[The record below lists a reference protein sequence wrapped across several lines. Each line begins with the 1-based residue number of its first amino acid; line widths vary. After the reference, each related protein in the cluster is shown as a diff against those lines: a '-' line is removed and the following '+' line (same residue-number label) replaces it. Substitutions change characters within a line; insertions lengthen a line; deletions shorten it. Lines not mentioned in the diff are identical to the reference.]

1 MAIINYYQKEKI
13 LRNFFL
19 GLMFVFLILNSFPI
33 FWMMFSS
40 FKNNNDILSGKVGF
54 SRARTDVIGMEIVG
68 KDFYVF
74 SQDGGVAKYD
84 IDTKKALDKFKITGR
99 DVNYFL
105 DKDHIYIANST
116 KGLLKVDR
124 RSFDIRAKAKNPV
137 TGVDTNRLGNTSIV
151 AYDDVVVFTLELKG
165 LNRLFIYNK
174 KDLSLIKTVRLETDH
189 DSFIRSVQIL
199 GEKLYIGTNKYLL
212 VLDKTSFTE
221 SKRIS
226 LGDDY
231 FPAGIQRVKQINGNQ
246 VLLLVQNGLYVIDE
260 EKELVVDRKDF
271 GITLFEDIVI
281 KDSKAYIVSPTGL
294 RVANIYTGQVY
305 SDSQKLVREL
315 KDGETVDPAS
325 DYSSSEATRIIA
337 NGDEFIIGSSYGRVS
352 FINDL
357 SAKPYD
363 SLQLPL
369 GHRLVMV
376 ENYADLWKNIDFGL
390 YLKNSIIISG
400 FTMLFAMILATLAS
414 YALVRFNFPGNKGF
428 GVSILATQM
437 IPQIMYLIPI
447 FIMFKWI
454 SDVSGISIQGTHA
467 GLTFIYTA
475 FFVPFSIWI
484 LRSFFASIPIEL
496 EESARVDGCNA
507 FQVFYKITLPLAIPG
522 IVATGIYVFLQAWDE
537 LMFAWILTDSNTL
550 TIPIGIRLFVG
561 NYQNR
566 YDLMMAAATVATL
579 PVLILFFLLQ
589 KHIVKGL
596 TAGAVKG

>member
-1 MAIINYYQKEKI
+1 MFKINYYQKEKL

-19 GLMFVFLILNSFPI
+19 VLMFAFLIINSFPI

-54 SRARTDVIGMEIVG
+54 SRAKNDVIGMEIAG
-68 KDFYVF
+68 KDLYAF
-74 SQDGGVAKYD
+74 SQDGGIAKYD
-84 IDTKKALDKFKITGR
+84 VDSKRSIGGVKINGR
-99 DVNYFL
+99 DVNYYI
-105 DKDHIYIANST
+105 DQDYIYLANST
-116 KGLLKVDR
+116 KGLYKIDR
-124 RSFDIRAKAKNPV
+124 RSLIVKAKASNPV
-137 TGVDTNRLGNTSIV
+137 TGVDTNRLGNTSII
-151 AYDDVVVFTLELKG
+151 AYDDLVVFTIELEGMNKI
-165 LNRLFIYNK
+165 FIYDK
-174 KDLSLIKTVRLETDH
+174 KDLTLKRTVRLNTEH
-189 DSFIRSVQIL
+189 SSFIRSLYVD
-199 GEKLYIGTNKYLL
+199 GDKLYIGTNKYIL
-212 VLDKTSFTE
+212 VFNKSTFIE
-221 SKRIS
+221 EKRID
-226 LGDDY
+226 LGENY
-231 FPAGIQRVKQINGNQ
+231 YPAGVQKIKQIKGNE
-246 VLLLVQNGLYVIDE
+246 LILLVQNGLYFINLNKAEVE
-260 EKELVVDRKDF
+260 RRKDY
-271 GITLFEDIVI
+271 GVNLFEDILI
-281 KDSKAYIVSPTGL
+281 EGEKLFIVSPTGL
-294 RVANIYTGQVY
+294 RIVNMNTEKLYL
-305 SDSQKLVREL
+305 DSNNLVREL
-315 KDGETVDPAS
+315 KDGVIVDPKS
-325 DYSSSEATRIIA
+325 NYTSGEATNLIA
-337 NGDEFIIGSSYGRVS
+337 NGDELIIGSSYGRIS
-352 FINDL
+352 FMKDL
-357 SAKPYD
+357 KAKPYY

-390 YLKNSIIISG
+390 YLRNSIIISG

-414 YALVRFNFPGNKGF
+414 YALVRFNFPGNKAF

-454 SDVSGISIQGTHA
+454 SDVSGVSIQGTHG

-484 LRSFFASIPIEL
+484 LRSFFASIPVEL

-507 FQVFYKITLPLAIPG
+507 FQVFWKITLPLAIPG
-522 IVATGIYVFLQAWDE
+522 IVATGIYIFLQAWDE
-537 LMFAWILTDSNTL
+537 LMFAWILTDSDTL

-579 PVLILFFLLQ
+579 PVLLLFFLLQ

>member
-1 MAIINYYQKEKI
+1 MFGINYYQKEKF
-13 LRNFFL
+13 LKNFFL
-19 GLMFVFLILNSFPI
+19 TLMFLILIINSFPI
-33 FWMMFSS
+33 FWMIFSS

-54 SRARTDVIGMEIVG
+54 SRARNDVIGMEIVG
-68 KDFYVF
+68 KDLYVF

-84 IDTKKALDKFKITGR
+84 VDSKKNIGAFKITGR
-99 DVNYFL
+99 DVSYFI
-105 DKDHIYIANST
+105 DKDDMYMANST
-116 KGLLKVDR
+116 KGIFRVDR
-124 RSFDIRAKAKNPV
+124 RTFDVKAKTKNPI
-137 TGVDTNRLGNTSIV
+137 TGVDTNRFGNTSLV
-151 AYDDVVVFTLELKG
+151 AYDDVVVFALELRG
-165 LNRLFIYNK
+165 MNRLYIYNK
-174 KDLSLIKTVRLETDH
+174 NDLTLKKVVRLNLDSE
-189 DSFIRSVQIL
+189 SFIRSIHIDGDNLFV
-199 GEKLYIGTNKYLL
+199 GTNKFLL
-212 VLDKTSFTE
+212 AINKDSFME
-221 SKRIS
+221 EKRVD

-231 FPAGIQRVKQINGNQ
+231 YPAGIQKVKSVIGNQ
-246 VLLLVQNGLYVIDE
+246 VLLLVQNGLCFIDLE
-260 EKELVVDRKDF
+260 AQKVVDIKDY
-271 GITLFEDIVI
+271 GINFFEDVFIENE
-281 KDSKAYIVSPTGL
+281 KLFIVSPIGL
-294 RVANIYTGQVY
+294 RVADMFTDAVY
-305 SDSQKLVREL
+305 LDSQRLVREL
-315 KDGETVDPAS
+315 KDGVVVDINS
-325 DYSSSEATRIIA
+325 DYTSSEVTRIIQ
-337 NGDEFIIGSSYGRVS
+337 NDSELILGSSFGRVS
-352 FINDL
+352 FLKDA
-357 SAKPYD
+357 SSKPYD
-363 SLQLPL
+363 SLQVPL

-414 YALVRFNFPGNKGF
+414 YALVRFNFPGNKIF

-447 FIMFKWI
+447 FIMFKWV
-454 SDVSGISIQGTHA
+454 SDVSGISVQGTHG

-484 LRSFFASIPIEL
+484 LRSFFASIPVEL

-522 IVATGIYVFLQAWDE
+522 IVATGIYIFLQAWDE

-579 PVLILFFLLQ
+579 PVLVLFFLLQ